1 MEKQFVLTSNTPIY
15 LYGAAS
21 IGKIVYEKNPSLN
34 ICGFLDARA
43 EEIGE
48 FMGLPV
54 YTVSQAAEH
63 IPKADAVIMV
73 SVKNVFE
80 LEDIAVI
87 LYDAGFS
94 RLIYKSRAVLEG
106 RGNAGDLRLSNAWD
120 MLIAGSFSADIE
132 ELPCFQKGI
141 QYFFEDQSVLS
152 REDGEV
158 LAYMPVELIY
168 TNDGIGKWSDL
179 NIQGYYPHI
188 YFFYYLSNHRNG
200 QVIDYLEFTEQTA
213 LKQGDIKITEAWR
226 RNVLRNRADVYENMR
241 LNLDVNPQFFQEN
254 APTAVWNEKGYFN
267 LTSGK
272 HRSSFLVSQGY
283 RYIAVKVSEED
294 YNRFLLSEDS
304 ENIRGKIIEENIRRI
319 SSKIYHPWF
328 YRYPCSEPA
337 YYTHFH
343 VETLCRT
350 IRLANK
356 YGRMIRF
363 YTNIPEGN
371 SLFRILCRCRL
382 VQMMDEAG
390 TDAVDIALIDESEK
404 KPAGIL
410 ERCTL
415 GTVIWHIGVSSQG
428 NILAEYYSEQGTV
441 YLCEETD

>member
-1 MEKQFVLTSNTPIY
+1 MEEHFIITSDTPVY

-54 YTVSQAAEH
+54 YTVSQAAER
-63 IPKADAVIMV
+63 INESDAVIMV

-80 LEDIAVI
+80 LEDIAVT
-87 LYDAGFS
+87 LYDAGFF
-94 RLIYKSRAVLEG
+94 RLIYKARAVLEG
-106 RGNAGDLRLSNAWD
+106 RGNADDLRLSETWD
-120 MLIAGSFSADIE
+120 MLVAGSFSADKK

-141 QYFFEDQSVLS
+141 HYFFENQSVLS
-152 REDGEV
+152 KEDGKI
-158 LAYMPVELIY
+158 LAYIPVEMIY
-168 TNDGIGKWSDL
+168 TNDGKGKWWDL

-200 QVIDYLEFTEQTA
+200 QVKDYLEFTEQTA
-213 LKQGDIKITEAWR
+213 LTQGDIKITDAWR
-226 RNVLRNRADVYENMR
+226 QNVLRNRTAVYENMR

-272 HRSSFLVSQGY
+272 HRCAFLVSQGY
-283 RYIAVKVSEED
+283 RYIAVKATEED
-294 YNRFLLSEDS
+294 YNSFLSFENSES
-304 ENIRGKIIEENIRRI
+304 IRSKIIEENIRQV

-337 YYTHFH
+337 YYTHFQ
-343 VETLCRT
+343 VEVLCRT

-356 YGRMIRF
+356 YGRIIRLC
-363 YTNIPEGN
+363 TNLPEGN
-371 SLFRILCRCRL
+371 SLFRILRRCRL
-382 VQMMDEAG
+382 VQTMDETSTGAM
-390 TDAVDIALIDESEK
+390 DIVLMDEMGK

-410 ERCTL
+410 KMCTPE
-415 GTVIWHIGVSSQG
+415 TVLWHIGMSPQG

-441 YLCEETD
+441 YFWEKAD